1 MVLLFPRSLFS
12 PKERRGE
19 FMLCDIQSSDDAL
32 ATNTSCLVKI
42 SVGVVVY
49 GVRRLM

>member
-12 PKERRGE
+12 HNQRREE

-32 ATNTSCLVKI
+32 ADTLPCLVKI
-42 SVGVVVY
+42 AVWSSCTACGV
-49 GVRRLM
+49 